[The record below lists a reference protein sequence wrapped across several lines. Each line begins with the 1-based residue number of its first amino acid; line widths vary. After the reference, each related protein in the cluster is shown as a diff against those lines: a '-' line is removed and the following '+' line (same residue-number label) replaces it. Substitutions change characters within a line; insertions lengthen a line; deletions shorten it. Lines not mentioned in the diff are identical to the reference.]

1 MVALHRPI
9 ALTTK
14 KPRRWDAGA
23 THNRK
28 DTMNNY
34 SQDNAS
40 LQAQLNTVT
49 VAPISSQSTKFNRHG
64 TTRRLLR
71 AIVVDPVY
79 NAMREQVAPWTNR
92 KLLRLA
98 VESIIAAMPE
108 EPELGC
114 TLCHLLLC
122 TKWTRKRRA
131 SMPGNFA
138 ATIIDS
144 YVKNAR
150 EAVAQ
155 AQQSGSLKPLAQ
167 FQHIDEEFEA
177 LGLTL
182 PTGHVK
188 SSPRER
194 VEARLGMVGQDD
206 LMKHPPEDFLFDARE
221 CKWYQLN
228 RRGEW
233 MGPYSDTAFSNRLLK
248 LGLPRSKQDLFKMHV
263 EQYDRAEPLFDTR
276 ANFVKRHGEGIRN
289 TYVCSPLVP
298 ERGAWSR
305 IWRVLLNL
313 VGGNY
318 EHLEYLLDWLAAP
331 LQSLHVKGKP
341 LKMGTAVVLHGDEGS
356 GKGTLE
362 RILKCLYGSWNV
374 AVLGQNAL
382 ESRFHEQLVDKLL
395 VVANEVISSTNR
407 SAETQNLL
415 KPWVTDDEI
424 PLEAKHKAATKM
436 PNRFNIIF
444 TSNDEKPV
452 IVPRKDRRYTV
463 FKTGPRLPRTL
474 SEAVYADLDGPQLEV
489 AAFYRHLLR
498 RKVQVKVG
506 QVLDT
511 EARREVQAATASSD
525 EKFVAALKQEGWW
538 ALSAPWAEAQR
549 PKHSDDTTFA
559 QVVENTN
566 EGDAVLASR
575 LNAVYQDF
583 CKRHNLKPREPAQLG
598 RTLKAEVPD
607 ARSKQKKLGGVPRH
621 MWFGLPMMPPGT
633 KADVIPLP
641 MVQQAPVERTER
653 PAPSAVDDGD
663 FGTDAA

>member
-1 MVALHRPI
+1 MSAQRNAQGTNRNQH
-9 ALTTK
+9 
-14 KPRRWDAGA
+14 GA
-23 THNRK
+23 TR
-28 DTMNNY
+28 
-34 SQDNAS
+34 Q
-40 LQAQLNTVT
+40 
-49 VAPISSQSTKFNRHG
+49 
-64 TTRRLLR
+64 LLR

-79 NAMREQVAPWTNR
+79 KAMREQVAPLTNC
-92 KLLRLA
+92 KLLRVA

-108 EPELGC
+108 EPELGR

-182 PTGHVK
+182 PARHVK
-188 SSPRER
+188 SSPQER
-194 VEARLGMVGQDD
+194 VEARLGMVGEDD
-206 LMKHPPEDFLFDARE
+206 IMKHPPEDFLFDARE

-248 LGLPRSKQDLFKMHV
+248 LGLPRPKHDVFKMYV

-276 ANFVKRHGEGIRN
+276 AKFVKRNGEGIRN
-289 TYVCSPLVP
+289 TYVRSPLVP
-298 ERGAWSR
+298 ERGTWFR

-331 LQSLHVKGKP
+331 LQSLHFKGQP
-341 LKMGTAVVLHGDEGS
+341 LKMGTAIIFHGDEGS

-362 RILKCLYGSWNV
+362 RIICLIYGRWNV
-374 AVLGQNAL
+374 ALLGQNAL
-382 ESRFHEQLVDKLL
+382 ESRFHEQLVDKLF

-415 KPWVTDDEI
+415 KPWVTDEEI
-424 PLEAKHKAATKM
+424 PLEAKHKAATKV

-452 IVPRKDRRYTV
+452 IVPKKDRRYTV
-463 FKTGPRLPRTL
+463 FKTGLRLPQKL
-474 SEAVYADLDGPQLEV
+474 SEALYADLDGPQLEV
-489 AAFYRHLLR
+489 AAFYWHLLH
-498 RKVQVKVG
+498 RKVRVKVG

-538 ALSAPWAEAQR
+538 ALSAPWADEQH
-549 PKHSDDTTFA
+549 PKHSGDTGFNK
-559 QVVENTN
+559 VVENTN
-566 EGDAVLASR
+566 EGDAVLTSR
-575 LNAVYQDF
+575 LSEVYQHF
-583 CKRHNLKPREPAQLG
+583 CRRNALKARDSVQLAK
-598 RTLKAEVPD
+598 TVKAEVPG
-607 ARSKQKKLGGVPRH
+607 ARSKQKKLGGVPRQ
-621 MWFGLPMMPPGT
+621 MWFGLPMMPPET

-653 PAPSAVDDGD
+653 PAESAVDDAD

>member
-1 MVALHRPI
+1 M
-9 ALTTK
+9 K
-14 KPRRWDAGA
+14 N
-23 THNRK
+23 HNQK
-28 DTMNNY
+28 
-34 SQDNAS
+34 NAS
-40 LQAQLNTVT
+40 LQTQFTTATAASTSAQSNSQGTNLN
-49 VAPISSQSTKFNRHG
+49 QHG
-64 TTRRLLR
+64 ATRQLLR
-71 AIVVDPVY
+71 AILVDPVY
-79 NAMREQVAPWTNR
+79 KAMREQVAPWTNR
-92 KLLRLA
+92 KMLRLA
-98 VESIIAAMPE
+98 VESIISAMPE

-131 SMPGNFA
+131 SMPENFA

-144 YVKNAR
+144 YVKNAS

-182 PTGHVK
+182 PAGHVK
-188 SSPRER
+188 SSPQER
-194 VEARLGMVGQDD
+194 VEALLGMVGEDG
-206 LMKHPPEDFLFDARE
+206 LINHPPEDFLFDARE
-221 CKWYQLN
+221 CKWYQQN

-248 LGLPRSKQDLFKMHV
+248 LGLPRSKQDSFKAYV

-276 ANFVKRHGEGIRN
+276 ANFVVRHGEGIRN
-289 TYVCSPLVP
+289 TYVRSPLVP
-298 ERGAWSR
+298 ERGSWFR

-331 LQSLHVKGKP
+331 LQSLHFKGRP
-341 LKMGTAVVLHGDEGS
+341 LKMGTAIVLHGDEGS

-362 RILKCLYGSWNV
+362 RIMKLLYGSWNV

-382 ESRFHEQLVDKLL
+382 ESRFHEQLIDKLF

-424 PLEAKHKAATKM
+424 PLEAKHKAATKT
-436 PNRFNIIF
+436 PNRFNIVF

-463 FKTGPRLPRTL
+463 FKTGPRLPQKL
-474 SEAVYADLDGPQLEV
+474 SEALYADLDGPQLEV
-489 AAFYRHLLR
+489 AAFYWHLLH

-525 EKFVAALKQEGWW
+525 EKFVATLKQEGWW
-538 ALSAPWAEAQR
+538 ALSAPWVDEQR
-549 PKHSDDTTFA
+549 RKRPDDSA
-559 QVVENTN
+559 VGQVVEETN
-566 EGDAVLASR
+566 EGPAVLASR
-575 LNAVYQDF
+575 LNEVYKDF
-583 CKRHNLKPREPAQLG
+583 CTRQNLKPREPAQLG
-598 RTLKAEVPD
+598 KTLKAEVPG
-607 ARSKQKKLGGVPRH
+607 AQSKQKKLGSVPRQ
-621 MWFGLPMMPPGT
+621 MWFGLPMMPPES

-641 MVQQAPVERTER
+641 MVRQAPVDGTER
-653 PAPSAVDDGD
+653 PAASAVDDAD